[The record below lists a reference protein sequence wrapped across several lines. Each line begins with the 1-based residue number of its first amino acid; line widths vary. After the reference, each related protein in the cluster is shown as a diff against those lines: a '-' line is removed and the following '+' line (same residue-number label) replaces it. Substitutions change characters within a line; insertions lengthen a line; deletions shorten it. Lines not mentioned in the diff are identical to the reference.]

1 MGVSLVMKPGR
12 LVLAAVMGLAVTSIA
27 SAQERRKPVSK
38 PVPRYPE
45 LAKRMTLTG
54 AVKLEAVVG
63 PDGAVK
69 HITVLGGHPILVNAA
84 VDAVKEW
91 KYEPSKAETV
101 EQINVAF
108 KP

>member
-1 MGVSLVMKPGR
+1 MW
-12 LVLAAVMGLAVTSIA
+12 AAVA
-27 SAQERRKPVSK
+27 SAQEARRVVSK
-38 PVPRYPE
+38 RPPHYPE
-45 LAKRMTLTG
+45 LAKKMNLTG
-54 AVKLEAVVG
+54 TVKLEVLVG

-69 HITVLGGHPILVNAA
+69 HVSVLGGHPILVNAT

-91 KYEPSKAETV
+91 KYESARAETV